1 VAINQLEVT
10 QSSPLGFTAK
20 EGSGVT
26 VAMCALA
33 GPARPLG
40 TRIHGSTGSIAVIGL
55 LNR

>member
-20 EGSGVT
+20 EGSG